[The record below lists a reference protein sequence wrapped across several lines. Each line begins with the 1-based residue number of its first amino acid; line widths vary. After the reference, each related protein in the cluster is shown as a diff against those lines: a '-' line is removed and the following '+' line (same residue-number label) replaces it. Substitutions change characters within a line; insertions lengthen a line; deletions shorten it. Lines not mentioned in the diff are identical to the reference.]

1 MGCMVT
7 QAMWQLRDGLDD
19 QRIVVLFLVGRRDF
33 SVFQIVQTG
42 PETNSALFYFLPA
55 RSFLQGKSISGVR
68 LIMCLLP
75 HRAQCLPVCLLPHR
89 VQCLP
94 VCLLPHRV
102 HCLTVCLLPHRVHCL
117 PTSTLLY
124 LCILVLF
131 IFTLSFLR
139 LIPIFKRFSKYFP
152 LWTCVYAAF
161 FTVFHLSLY

>member
-7 QAMWQLRDGLDD
+7 QAMWQLHDGLDD

-33 SVFQIVQTG
+33 FVFQIVQTG
-42 PETNSALFYFLPA
+42 PETNSALFHFLPP
-55 RSFLQGKSISGVR
+55 RSFLQGKTIVGVR
-68 LIMCLLP
+68 LII
-75 HRAQCLPVCLLPHR
+75 CLLPHR

-94 VCLLPHRV
+94 VCLLPHSV
-102 HCLTVCLLPHRVHCL
+102 QCL

-131 IFTLSFLR
+131 IFSLSFLR
-139 LIPIFKRFSKYFP
+139 LSPIFKRFSKYFP

-161 FTVFHLSLY
+161 FTVFHFSLY